1 MSMRRLI
8 AGAAGGLVIA
18 FGAGHTST
26 LQAQATPV
34 TQTGDQQLTN
44 RVAAENIFHVH
55 LGQAAEKNA
64 SNSSVK
70 QFGQRMEADHGTMHK
85 LWKEMASKNRLDFKA
100 TFTPDQLAQ
109 YEQLKKLSGAAFD
122 QAYMGLMV
130 QNHRNNL
137 SALQSERSVAHS
149 PDVLA
154 LINQDLATIQ
164 GHLTL
169 AQQTASQVG
178 ADVSGGVVI
187 TQTDTSIVNP
197 TIPTIPG
204 RADTTTVITQNP
216 LPDPGEGRRRNEDR
230 QKDEARDRQGNVTDA
245 EFIRDVNAMT
255 FLEIQLGRLAQ
266 KKGRDPAVKR
276 FGETMKEDHTALQK
290 QWSDMASRN
299 GMKFKPGMGPN
310 HRAKLEAMEK
320 VSDRAFDR
328 AYMTLM
334 IQNHH
339 GYVNYW
345 RTEGLTSDSPTM
357 RQIVNRGLPTLEK
370 QKEMANRI
378 GNRVGVDAKTALASP
393 RISAQR

>member
-1 MSMRRLI
+1 
-8 AGAAGGLVIA
+8 
-18 FGAGHTST
+18 
-26 LQAQATPV
+26 
-34 TQTGDQQLTN
+34 
-44 RVAAENIFHVH
+44 
-55 LGQAAEKNA
+55 
-64 SNSSVK
+64 
-70 QFGQRMEADHGTMHK
+70 
-85 LWKEMASKNRLDFKA
+85 
-100 TFTPDQLAQ
+100 
-109 YEQLKKLSGAAFD
+109 
-122 QAYMGLMV
+122 
-130 QNHRNNL
+130 
-137 SALQSERSVAHS
+137 
-149 PDVLA
+149 
-154 LINQDLATIQ
+154 
-164 GHLTL
+164 
-169 AQQTASQVG
+169 
-178 ADVSGGVVI
+178 
-187 TQTDTSIVNP
+187 
-197 TIPTIPG
+197 
-204 RADTTTVITQNP
+204 
-216 LPDPGEGRRRNEDR
+216 
-230 QKDEARDRQGNVTDA
+230 
-245 EFIRDVNAMT
+245 MT

-370 QKEMANRI
+370 EKEMAKRI
-378 GNRVGVDAKTALASP
+378 GNRVGVDAKAALAGP